1 MDHQSVFD
9 WIVAAGGVA
18 FGWMLKVIWEA
29 IRDVKTEVRQLEHQ
43 VHQDFVRRDDF
54 KTAVSEIKTDMRE
67 GFKDVKDMMGLISK
81 KLDDKE
87 DRA

>member
-1 MDHQSVFD
+1 MFD
-9 WIVAAGGVA
+9 WIVGVGGVA

-29 IRDVKTEVRQLEHQ
+29 IRDVKTEVRQLEQQ

-54 KTAVSEIKTDMRE
+54 REAVSEIKTDMRE

-81 KLDDKE
+81 KLDNKE

>member
-1 MDHQSVFD
+1 MFD
-9 WIVAAGGVA
+9 WIVGVGGVA

-54 KTAVSEIKTDMRE
+54 KSAVAEIKSDMRE
-67 GFKDVKDMMGLISK
+67 GFKDVKDMVGLISK
-81 KLDDKE
+81 KLDQKE